1 MEKWDLYDESGRKTG
16 QTWERRYAKEI
27 PEGRYHIVCDVLIR
41 HRDGDLLLMRRDPNK
56 DIYPGCLEAGAG
68 GSALAGETPEEAAK
82 REMLEETGLT
92 ADDLV
97 PLGTELRPES
107 HSVLHTYL
115 AVVDGPKD
123 RVRLQPGETAGWRW
137 ADPDTFLSLIPEEPL
152 LKIQY
157 RRYKAYL
164 DIGEE

>member
-1 MEKWDLYDESGRKTG
+1 MEKWDLYDEFGRRTG

-107 HSVLHTYL
+107 HSVR
-115 AVVDGPKD
+115 ASGAPKPAQS
-123 RVRLQPGETAGWRW
+123 RHVTLQPGETAGWRW

-164 DIGEE
+164 DIREE